1 MQEILTALVSG
12 LVFAG
17 WIPVCVMTDKLKK
30 GRKKLRPVLTR
41 PRRST
46 QNVGYIQDTPK
57 GA

>member
-12 LVFAG
+12 LIFAG
-17 WIPVCVMTDKLKK
+17 WIPACVMTDRLKK
-30 GRKKLRPVLTR
+30 GRKKLRPVLTQ